1 MNIGFD
7 RPSWSLE
14 TGMPKAPRSRLLS
27 KLGFAT
33 VSATAVVAPANA
45 AAGPRVAVVFDD
57 TDVESDDDMTLLAA
71 GRPATQ
77 VDLGHDTGSPGRGL
91 AVALSRAPALVATEL
106 AARWAVSGDAARRL
120 AIADALSWRFR
131 LVGDDV
137 VIDHLSRDSDPVIR
151 RAAALAAWTRRAAGG
166 DDHVLERLADDPD
179 LEVRRVVCLAI
190 LR

>member
-1 MNIGFD
+1 
-7 RPSWSLE
+7 
-14 TGMPKAPRSRLLS
+14 MPKAPRSRLLS

-33 VSATAVVAPANA
+33 VSATAVVAPASTT
-45 AAGPRVAVVFDD
+45 AGPRATVVSDD
-57 TDVESDDDMTLLAA
+57 SDVESDDDTNLLAA
-71 GRPATQ
+71 GQPATQ
-77 VDLGHDTGSPGRGL
+77 VDLGHDAGSPGRGL

-106 AARWAVSGDAARRL
+106 AARWAVSGDAARRF

-151 RAAALAAWTRRAAGG
+151 RAAARAAWARRETGG
-166 DDHVLERLADDPD
+166 DDHVLKRLADDPD
-179 LEVRRVVCLAI
+179 LEVRRVACLAI